1 MKKIVSFSVYLTY
14 AFAFGAVNDEKLIDV
29 FVNGICVDKNLIFFK
44 LKLFINPI
52 ETFLPN

>member
-14 AFAFGAVNDEKLIDV
+14 AFALGAVDDEKLIDV
-29 FVNGICVDKNLIFFK
+29 FVNGICVDEDLIFFK
-44 LKLFINPI
+44 LNLFVNPI